1 MRPIWEAW
9 FCHIEVNNIC
19 AQNCAYCTR
28 YIRHLRKDQRF
39 SMDLATFRKALIS
52 LDGFPG
58 RVGIIGGE
66 PLLHPA
72 FEEICSIMKYE
83 FKIPREKIGLW
94 TSGGPQL
101 PRYHKLINEVF
112 SVVAYN
118 EHSKQ
123 QRKTQ
128 LHQPLTISIHEAVKD
143 KKYRD
148 DLIKDCWVQKAWC
161 PSINPKGGFFCEV
174 AQAIDIILDG
184 PGGYPIE
191 PGWWLKAPYH
201 FRDQVD
207 RYCRYCGGAI
217 PIKRELLNNKKQK
230 FSPHLLA
237 LFKEHGLKSI
247 SPEFVDIY
255 DRQLTIEEMEKNKLE
270 WDPRHYRQ
278 DLSPDIKEGYKTRPL
293 QPTSGPLLKTRGIQ

>member
-1 MRPIWEAW
+1 MKPIWEAW

-28 YIRHLRKDQRF
+28 YIRHLRKDQKYN
-39 SMDLATFRKALIS
+39 MDPATFRKALIS

-58 RVGIIGGE
+58 RLGIIGGE

-72 FEEICSIMKYE
+72 FEELCFIMKYE
-83 FKIPREKIGLW
+83 FQIPREKIGLW

-101 PRYHKLINEVF
+101 PRYLKLINDVF
-112 SVVAYN
+112 GIVAYN
-118 EHSKQ
+118 EHNKQ
-123 QRKTQ
+123 QRKAQ
-128 LHQPLTISIHEAVKD
+128 LHQPLTMAIEEAVKD
-143 KKYRD
+143 KKYRQ
-148 DLIKDCWVQKAWC
+148 DLIDNCWVQKAWC

-191 PGWWLKAPYH
+191 PGWWLKAPHH
-201 FRDQVD
+201 FKDQID
-207 RYCRYCGGAI
+207 RYCKYCGGPI

-237 LFKEHGLKSI
+237 IFKAHGLRSL
-247 SPEFVDIY
+247 SSEFVDIF

-278 DLSPDIKEGYKTRPL
+278 DLAPDMKEGYKTRPL
-293 QPTSGPLLKTRGIQ
+293 QSRSGKLLKTRGL